1 MVSDSIGRR
10 TFLRRAITVM
20 LAAIGAVFG
29 ASAVAYI
36 MPPKQSDT
44 GAEWLPLGSTR
55 TVELGEPTLFKTS
68 VELTTGWRTTTD
80 DVAVYVKTD
89 DGRDFIGMSNICTH
103 LGCRVRWVK
112 DKRQFYCP
120 CHAGVYDENG
130 NVVSGP
136 PPRPLDRYELAVE
149 GDEIDF
155 QPTPIKVQG

>member
-1 MVSDSIGRR
+1 MSNSIGRR

-36 MPPKQSDT
+36 LPPKQAEA

-55 TVELGEPTLFKTS
+55 NVALGEPTLLKTS
-68 VELTTGWRTTTD
+68 VDYTTGWQTTTED
-80 DVAVYVKTD
+80 IAVYVKTD

-103 LGCRVRWVK
+103 LGCRVRWVE
-112 DKRQFYCP
+112 DRRQFYCP

-136 PPRPLDRYELAVE
+136 PPRPLDRYELDVE
-149 GDEIDF
+149 GDEIEF
-155 QPTPIKVQG
+155 QPTPIRVQG